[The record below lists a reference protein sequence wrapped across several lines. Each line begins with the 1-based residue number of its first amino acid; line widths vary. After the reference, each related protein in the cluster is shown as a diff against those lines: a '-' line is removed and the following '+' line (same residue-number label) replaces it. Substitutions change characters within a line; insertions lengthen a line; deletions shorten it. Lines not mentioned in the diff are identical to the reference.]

1 MGGLGS
7 ADIVVLVVYLLGT
20 IGIGLWMAGKQHT
33 AEDYF
38 LGNRE
43 LPWLLVMFSIVATET
58 STLTVISVPGLAYTG
73 DFTFLQ
79 LAFGYV
85 LGRIAA
91 ATILLPFYFKGE
103 AMTAYGYLGQRFGRA
118 PQASASVLFLITRVL
133 ADGVRLFATAIPL
146 ALITGW
152 SYALCILLI
161 GLITV
166 IYTYVGG
173 IKSIVWLDAIQL
185 VLYIGGALIALLIL
199 LGQLGGWDA
208 VVAALPEGK
217 LRLVNMGLDEG
228 IKGLFGGGYRLPAAL
243 LGGAFLS
250 MASHGTDQLLVQ
262 RMLATRGLKQ
272 AQAALITSG
281 FVVVLQFTLF
291 LVLGS
296 TLFVAFGGETMPSD
310 HVFPRFI
317 VEGLP
322 AGLAGLMLA
331 AIFAAAMST
340 LSSSLNSL
348 ASSTVLDLIHP
359 AAGRSAEADN
369 EKDGEGDDL
378 KKGRRMTLVW
388 ALVLIGGAMLFR
400 STENP
405 VVEVGL
411 AIASVT
417 YGGFLGTFLLGRL
430 TVRPGPKSAV
440 AAMAIGVVG
449 SGTLVLFANLF
460 WVWLVPLG
468 CMVSLLGG
476 LALSHLPGEGWR
488 ISPEQLDS

>member
-1 MGGLGS
+1 
-7 ADIVVLVVYLLGT
+7 
-20 IGIGLWMAGKQHT
+20 
-33 AEDYF
+33 
-38 LGNRE
+38 
-43 LPWLLVMFSIVATET
+43 
-58 STLTVISVPGLAYTG
+58 
-73 DFTFLQ
+73 
-79 LAFGYV
+79 V

-91 ATILLPFYFKGE
+91 ATLLLPFYFKGE
-103 AMTAYGYLGQRFGRA
+103 AKTAYGYLGERFGRG

-166 IYTYVGG
+166 VYTYAGG
-173 IKSIVWLDAIQL
+173 IKSVVWLDAIQL
-185 VLYIGGALIALLIL
+185 ILYIGGALTALLL
-199 LGQLGGWDA
+199 VLGQLGGWNA
-208 VVAALPEGK
+208 VAAALPGEK
-217 LRLVNMGLDEG
+217 LKLINVGLDEG
-228 IKGLFGGGYRLPAAL
+228 IRGLFGGGYRLPAAL
-243 LGGAFLS
+243 IGGAFLS

-262 RMLATRGLKQ
+262 RMLATRGLRQ

-291 LVLGS
+291 LILGS
-296 TLFVAFGGETMPSD
+296 TLFVAFSGEVMPSD

-348 ASSTVLDLIHP
+348 ASSTVLDLIRP
-359 AAGRSAEADN
+359 AAPVGEEAHNGGDSDAE
-369 EKDGEGDDL
+369 DL
-378 KKGRRMTLVW
+378 RRGRRMTLVW

-430 TVRPGPKSAV
+430 TTRPGPRAAV
-440 AAMAIGVVG
+440 AAMAAGVVG
-449 SGTLVLFANLF
+449 SATLVLFANLF
-460 WVWLVPLG
+460 WVWLVPVG
-468 CMVSLLGG
+468 CAVSLLAGF
-476 LALSHLPGEGWR
+476 ALSHLPGKGWR
-488 ISPEQLDS
+488 IAGQEPD